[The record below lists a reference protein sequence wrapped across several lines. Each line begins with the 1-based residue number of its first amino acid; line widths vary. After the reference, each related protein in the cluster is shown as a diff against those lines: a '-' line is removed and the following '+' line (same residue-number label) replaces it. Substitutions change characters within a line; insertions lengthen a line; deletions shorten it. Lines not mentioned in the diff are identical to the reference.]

1 VPTADDLRGLPP
13 KEKEVAPP
21 PPQEAP
27 AVPPDASPAFAA
39 LAQAAQALEEAALRA
54 EWQAKN
60 DSTLGVADR
69 GIYRHKAI
77 GLREGA
83 QIVREIEV

>member
-1 VPTADDLRGLPP
+1 VPTAEDLRGLPP

-39 LAQAAQALEEAALRA
+39 LAQAAQALEEAAIRA
-54 EWQAKN
+54 DWSAKN
-60 DSTLGVADR
+60 DSRLGLEGR
-69 GIYRHKAI
+69 MENRYKAV